1 MGTLPA
7 IAWKYMASLNP
18 WYSTVFSQLCYPL
31 NCWYIVP
38 GSTWELSQ
46 EKRLVALSTMVKR
59 WVWPPLEAGR
69 GPTRST
75 WTWERVATFGLL
87 QPEAVS
93 SSEPLLCFCQGVV
106 GREERHLALWLSVGR
121 LSVLPADGSQ
131 ATDLCLGVRPVDGQ
145 ADKQPGRRPGLHRR
159 VQAWTNI

>member
-1 MGTLPA
+1 M
-7 IAWKYMASLNP
+7 
-18 WYSTVFSQLCYPL
+18 VFSQLCYPL

-69 GPTRST
+69 GPTRSI

-106 GREERHLALWLSVGR
+106 GREERHLALWLTVGR

-131 ATDLCLGVRPVDGQ
+131 ATDLCFKNGCQTRGR
-145 ADKQPGRRPGLHRR
+145 PGRQAARQTARPTSQSTSLD
-159 VQAWTNI
+159 